1 MTQRI
6 WICSS
11 ASAERQLWW
20 RMEEELWVQPCRG
33 CLLLRVSFKV
43 SAAAYRE
50 SVSRQ
55 EKWLLM
61 HGWAN
66 LANQWGIHQK
76 RRDKDGFTLRIQARF
91 WVQLDPEVCLI
102 SAVFACKGGPE
113 HDSCRSYE
121 HNWGNGPLR
130 KSLSPMSAFS
140 SNCIWTTQGRP
151 FHSVT
156 PCIARHIKV
165 IHKLSR
171 KLKTTTLKRKTF
183 KGPNLI
189 THSHLPPVHI
199 APKYANP
206 KLASTAISRPT
217 SSPLWEQSHSFFKW
231 QLIINTSK
239 S

>member
-11 ASAERQLWW
+11 ASAERQRWW
-20 RMEEELWVQPCRG
+20 RMEEELWVQPCRA

-43 SAAAYRE
+43 SAAACRE
-50 SVSRQ
+50 SVCRQ

-66 LANQWGIHQK
+66 LANQWGIHQE
-76 RRDKDGFTLRIQARF
+76 RRDKDGFTLRTQARF

-102 SAVFACKGGPE
+102 SAVFTCKGGPE

-121 HNWGNGPLR
+121 HNWGNGPLQ
-130 KSLSPMSAFS
+130 KAFPQCQHSPQTAYEQHR
-140 SNCIWTTQGRP
+140 IVL
-151 FHSVT
+151 FHSVI

-171 KLKTTTLKRKTF
+171 KLKTTTPKRKTV

-189 THSHLPPVHI
+189 TLSPSPCPHYPKICKSQIGLHSHLKTH
-199 APKYANP
+199 K
-206 KLASTAISRPT
+206 
-217 SSPLWEQSHSFFKW
+217 
-231 QLIINTSK
+231 
-239 S
+239 